1 MKSFFTAKASFLLLC
16 GLAAAFVLYWHWQHV
31 IDALPFLVV
40 LACPLMH
47 LFMHHGHGSH
57 DPSQRAAQELG
68 EERCLTKSIAIS
80 D

>member
-57 DPSQRAAQELG
+57 THHKEQPKNLE
-68 EERCLTKSIAIS
+68 KS
-80 D
+80 DV

>member
-1 MKSFFTAKASFLLLC
+1 MNNYITAKVSFLILC
-16 GLAAAFVLYWHWQHV
+16 GLAAAFILYWHWQHA

-57 DPSQRAAQELG
+57 VHHA
-68 EERCLTKSIAIS
+68 ERSKNSEKSEV
-80 D
+80 